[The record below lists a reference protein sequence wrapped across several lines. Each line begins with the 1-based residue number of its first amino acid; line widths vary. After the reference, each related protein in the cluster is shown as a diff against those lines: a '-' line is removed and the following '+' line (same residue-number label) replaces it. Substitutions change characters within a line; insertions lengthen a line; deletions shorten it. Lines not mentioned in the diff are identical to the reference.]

1 MKKAFNLKQKVLS
14 NKIVVNTFKYI
25 GLLVSLTR
33 ERKKNVRMK
42 LEVYCFKRQENEL
55 KIKEGFPSTIF
66 HVLTKALYLVTQ
78 QSMSYQ
84 IGTHSLMLAKKR
96 STKKKEKRES
106 E

>member
-1 MKKAFNLKQKVLS
+1 
-14 NKIVVNTFKYI
+14 
-25 GLLVSLTR
+25 
-33 ERKKNVRMK
+33 MK

-96 STKKKEKRES
+96 STKKKKRERAS
-106 E
+106 DCYNNNFYRTCATDD